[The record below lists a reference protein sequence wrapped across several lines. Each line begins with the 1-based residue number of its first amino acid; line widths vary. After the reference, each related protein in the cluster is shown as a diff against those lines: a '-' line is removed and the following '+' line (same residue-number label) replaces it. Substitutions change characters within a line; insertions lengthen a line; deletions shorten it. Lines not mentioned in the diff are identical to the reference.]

1 MTLMKTGCKKMKN
14 KKLSI
19 KELKTAFSP
28 KNPTVILIISS
39 SKTTARRPPTPWCDF
54 SPDLRT
60 VPGVL
65 LPPPGVPGPPDP
77 AFFVSRLLKKL
88 ASTPSLVWPAEHK
101 HTEVTEKKKNTR
113 SNSPPWWSRVVAT
126 RQHVPDCGMAL
137 ATLAAADRLLV
148 LGEPVGALVVVSYK
162 NTTIHFAH
170 GRKEGGLSSEP
181 KLDRK

>member
-1 MTLMKTGCKKMKN
+1 M
-14 KKLSI
+14 
-19 KELKTAFSP
+19 
-28 KNPTVILIISS
+28 ILFFS
-39 SKTTARRPPTPWCDF
+39 SKNSACQPPTPLCDF

-101 HTEVTEKKKNTR
+101 QTEVTEKKHAQTAA
-113 SNSPPWWSRVVAT
+113 WWLRLVAT
-126 RQHVPDCGMAL
+126 RPHIPDCGMAL

-170 GRKEGGLSSEP
+170 GC
-181 KLDRK
+181 

>member
-1 MTLMKTGCKKMKN
+1 M
-14 KKLSI
+14 
-19 KELKTAFSP
+19 
-28 KNPTVILIISS
+28 LIIFSYY
-39 SKTTARRPPTPWCDF
+39 KNTACQPPTPSCDF

-101 HTEVTEKKKNTR
+101 HTEVTKKKHAQTAAWR
-113 SNSPPWWSRVVAT
+113 LCVVAM

-162 NTTIHFAH
+162 NTTIHFAR
-170 GRKEGGLSSEP
+170 GC
-181 KLDRK
+181 